1 MSADRSITALQLA
14 RVQALTEQTL
24 ASNPFYGDKLRA
36 AGVRGA
42 PETLEAFSAG
52 FPFTFKRDF
61 VEDQRKNPPY
71 GTNRSQPLG
80 DYCRMHQTSG
90 TTSVPLR
97 WLDTR
102 ESWSGLLD
110 SWVRVFELSGV
121 TRADRVM
128 FPFAFGP
135 FCGFWMAFEAAVR
148 MGAMA
153 LPAGGLRSAGRLEM
167 LLANEATVVCATPTY
182 AVRLGQAA
190 RAEGFDLTRSKV
202 RTIVVAGE
210 PGGSIPATRAL
221 MEELWPGARVKDH
234 HGMTEV
240 GPVTYECPSKFGRL
254 HVMEDAYLAEILD
267 RKTLAPAAPGET
279 GELVLTTLGRVA
291 SPAIRYRTRDIVRR
305 GADGVCECGSQE
317 LALEGGIIG
326 RADDMVSIR
335 GVNVYPSAVEDIV
348 RADGGVAEFRVTVSG
363 DEGLKG
369 IALEV
374 EPAEGGDGAVVAQR
388 LEDALHRSLGLRF
401 QVEAAKPGSLPRFE
415 AKAKRWVQE

>member
-1 MSADRSITALQLA
+1 MSADASIAALQLA
-14 RVQALTEQTL
+14 RVRVLIERSL
-24 ASNPFYGDKLRA
+24 ESNPFYGEKLRE
-36 AGVRGA
+36 AGVRGT
-42 PETLEAFSAG
+42 PESLAEFSSST
-52 FPFTFKRDF
+52 PFTFKSDF
-61 VEDQRKNPPY
+61 VEDQHDHPPY

-90 TTSVPLR
+90 TTAAPLR
-97 WLDTR
+97 WLDTH

-110 SWVRVFELSGV
+110 SWVRVFEESGV
-121 TRADRVM
+121 TAADRVM

-190 RAEGFDLTRSKV
+190 REEGFDLTRSKV
-202 RTIVVAGE
+202 RTILVAGE
-210 PGGSIPATRAL
+210 PGGSIPSTRAL
-221 MEELWPGARVKDH
+221 IEELWPGARVKDH

-240 GPVTYECPSKFGRL
+240 GPVTYECKNKVGRL

-267 RKTLAPAAPGET
+267 TETLEPVVSGES

-291 SPAIRYRTRDIVRR
+291 CPAIRYRTRDIVRR

-317 LALEGGIIG
+317 LALEGGIVG
-326 RADDMVSIR
+326 RADDMASIR
-335 GVNVYPSAVEDIV
+335 GVNVYPSAVEDVV
-348 RADGGVAEFRVTVSG
+348 RADGGVAEFRVKISG
-363 DEGLKG
+363 DAGLKS

-374 EPAEGGDGAVVAQR
+374 EPTGGVDGAVLAPR
-388 LEDALHRSLGLRF
+388 LEDALHRALGLRF
-401 QVEAAKPGSLPRFE
+401 QVDAVAPGSLPRFE
-415 AKAKRWVQE
+415 AKAKRWVQV